1 MALNLNCIEIDLN
14 KPHTCVIDTDTGPV
28 IRCWV
33 PYMGWYYA
41 KTHPDYKGEP
51 EGPAEENLPKYLP
64 SYPCDP
70 SPLKTLI
77 DVL

>member
-1 MALNLNCIEIDLN
+1 MALNLNCIDIDLN
-14 KPHTCVIDTDTGPV
+14 KPHTCVIDTDLGPV

-41 KTHPDYKGEP
+41 KTVINGPSEVDISYEP
-51 EGPAEENLPKYLP
+51 SA
-64 SYPCDP
+64 PCDP

>member
-14 KPHTCVIDTDTGPV
+14 KPATCVIDTNLGPV

-41 KTHPDYKGEP
+41 KAVLDVARDGHIEYK
-51 EGPAEENLPKYLP
+51 P
-64 SYPCDP
+64 SAPCDP
-70 SPLKTLI
+70 SPLTTLI

>member
-1 MALNLNCIEIDLN
+1 MALNLNCIDLDLN

-41 KTHPDYKGEP
+41 KTNPEQP
-51 EGPAEENLPKYLP
+51 EGYEPKYLP

-70 SPLKTLI
+70 TPLKTLI